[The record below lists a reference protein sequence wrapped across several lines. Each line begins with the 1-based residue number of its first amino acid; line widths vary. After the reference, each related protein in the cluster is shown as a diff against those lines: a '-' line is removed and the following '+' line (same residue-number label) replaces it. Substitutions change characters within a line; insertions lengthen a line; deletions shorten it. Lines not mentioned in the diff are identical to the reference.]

1 MSRIIFIFVNPR
13 VPVVRKEGLVVG
25 LNPSEVRNEGTLS
38 SDSTITSSTVTSST
52 VVKIHYQIPRTVH
65 RAWTLIHPRDLVGN
79 IQFFNSFIISLRY
92 IRFQCFF
99 LLFCYDCWIV
109 DCRISKASFHYFFSY
124 LKGFCPPRCIIS

>member
-79 IQFFNSFIISLRY
+79 IQFFNSFTALYPISM
-92 IRFQCFF
+92 FF
-99 LLFCYDCWIV
+99 FLFCYDCWIV
-109 DCRISKASFHYFFSY
+109 DCRISKASFHYLFSY

>member
-79 IQFFNSFIISLRY
+79 IQFFNSFTALYPISM
-92 IRFQCFF
+92 FF
-99 LLFCYDCWIV
+99 FLFCYDCWLLIV
-109 DCRISKASFHYFFSY
+109 EFLRPLFITFLVT
-124 LKGFCPPRCIIS
+124 LKVFVHLGAL

>member
-99 LLFCYDCWIV
+99 YCFAMTVELLIV
-109 DCRISKASFHYFFSY
+109 EFQRPLFITFLVT
-124 LKGFCPPRCIIS
+124 LKVFVHLGAL

>member
-79 IQFFNSFIISLRY
+79 IQFFNSFTALYPISM
-92 IRFQCFF
+92 FF
-99 LLFCYDCWIV
+99 FLFCYDCWLLIV
-109 DCRISKASFHYFFSY
+109 EFQRPLFITFLVT
-124 LKGFCPPRCIIS
+124 LKVFVHLGAL

>member
-79 IQFFNSFIISLRY
+79 IQFFKFFHNFTALYPISM
-92 IRFQCFF
+92 FF